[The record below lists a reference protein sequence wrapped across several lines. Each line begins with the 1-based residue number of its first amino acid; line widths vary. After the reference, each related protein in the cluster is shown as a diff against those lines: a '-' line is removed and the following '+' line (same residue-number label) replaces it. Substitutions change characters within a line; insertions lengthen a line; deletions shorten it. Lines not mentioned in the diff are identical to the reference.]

1 MVLYSIER
9 IFILKCEAQ
18 YPKIEAPL
26 VLVDSV
32 SLPFRLLTPLTASS
46 GFPINLKI
54 TSAGLGTN
62 LSTPVST
69 NKLKLTA
76 V

>member
-1 MVLYSIER
+1 MI
-9 IFILKCEAQ
+9 
-18 YPKIEAPL
+18 
-26 VLVDSV
+26 LVDLI
-32 SLPFRLLTPLTASS
+32 SLPFRPLTPLTASS

-54 TSAGLGTN
+54 TSTGVGTN
-62 LSTPVST
+62 LSAPVST